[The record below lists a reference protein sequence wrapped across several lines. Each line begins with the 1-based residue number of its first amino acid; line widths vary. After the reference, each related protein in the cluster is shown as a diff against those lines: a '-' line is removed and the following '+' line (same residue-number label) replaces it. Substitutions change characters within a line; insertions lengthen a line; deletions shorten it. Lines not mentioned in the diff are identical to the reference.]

1 MEQKSDLIT
10 RLNGI
15 ESVIQT
21 SYFREKKGL
30 GNDVGYFIFDYP
42 SEMELVVREQLER
55 VVRRI
60 NESHLGFEVKMVNLY
75 EVILQTLT
83 DEGYLDK
90 CFEMEEKKGF
100 DFLSGAIIKLLKM
113 SQPDGPIVTH
123 IINLV
128 SDSSIV
134 FLTGVGS
141 CYPILRAHNIL
152 NSMLQVL
159 DTVPVVVFYPGKY
172 SGQDLQ
178 LFGTMKDDNF
188 YRAFPFPVSVGKQW
202 SEV

>member
-1 MEQKSDLIT
+1 MEQKPDLIT

-42 SEMELVVREQLER
+42 PEMELVVREQLGI

-60 NESHLGFEVKMVNLY
+60 NESHLGFEVQMVNLY
-75 EVILQTLT
+75 EVILQILT
-83 DEGYLDK
+83 DEGYLEK
-90 CFEMEEKKGF
+90 CFEMEEKRGF
-100 DFLSGAIIKLLKM
+100 DFLSRAIAKMLKM
-113 SQPDGPIVTH
+113 SQPDGPIVSH
-123 IINLV
+123 VRDRV

-152 NSMLQVL
+152 NSMLQVF
-159 DTVPVVVFYPGKY
+159 DTVPVVIFYPGIY

-188 YRAFPFPVSVGKQW
+188 YRAFQFPVSMK
-202 SEV
+202 